1 MLQSQ
6 NHLSLLDSPW
16 YSFDEVKLWDKHTSQ
31 SWWGYCLDSRGLVC
45 PASLLSRPREG
56 CLWKGKRDADVSP
69 SANICQPSEHCHHLL
84 SQRPTLPLTSSNTNL
99 GLSFRSIQ
107 RFLGYSTMANSP
119 LLALKL
125 AFKSSSCPLMNFY
138 SNCLAMAFSGLN
150 GHRLMLSAVLVTQHT
165 NTLVHTSHKPYIH
178 ITHRGF
184 Q

>member
-1 MLQSQ
+1 MILPGFY
-6 NHLSLLDSPW
+6 LD
-16 YSFDEVKLWDKHTSQ
+16 Q
-31 SWWGYCLDSRGLVC
+31 CAQLVC
-45 PASLLSRPREG
+45 WAVP
-56 CLWKGKRDADVSP
+56 GKAVCGKVNEMQMWAP
-69 SANICQPSEHCHHLL
+69 HFIAAYICQPSEHCHHLL

-99 GLSFRSIQ
+99 GLSFRPIQ

-138 SNCLAMAFSGLN
+138 SNCLAVAFSGLN
-150 GHRLMLSAVLVTQHT
+150 GHRLMLSAILVTQHT
-165 NTLVHTSHKPYIH
+165 NTHVHTPHKPYIH